1 MSRSRLLDITVGDQR
16 KTVDLRDYLHPAA
29 AEEAASSANAWIKA
43 LRHVDVNGKALRD
56 RFTYRGDSLWWFA
69 ELYLHKQ
76 GVITDVWETAIALD
90 ALAGRERPAHVRAA
104 DADAVLR
111 HLLPQAADRHG
122 FQWAIDTPAA
132 PARASWRTN
141 LRAHA
146 YTWSA
151 LASRLHPRH
160 LWPLLFPRLPQS
172 PSASAGAGRSMRSR
186 LRRRK
191 GAAPRAGGGTVV
203 FAHSA
208 FWRHAPGSADE
219 GEEGYIGKVVRE
231 LKAYEAKNG
240 AEARPLRMIGLG
252 PRTNFRARRWWHPL
266 RRQLLDAHDLPL
278 TPIEEFASW
287 RALSGSRQMWRD
299 RLAIERAL
307 LGSTALRD
315 RAHVRDYGIWPIVAA
330 ELRGVARLQFPWS
343 ARAMDEA
350 AAALDACRPRLIV
363 TYAEAG
369 GWGRALILE
378 ARRRGIASAGLQ
390 HGFIYRHWL
399 NYLHAEDEMM
409 PSPGNRHDRGF
420 PRPDLTLLYDD
431 HAADHLRRNG
441 HFPEQALRVT
451 GSPALDALTAA
462 VAHVT
467 GADRA
472 RVREQL
478 GAAPGE
484 RLVLVVSKFT
494 QIGAAIPALAA
505 AVARLPGVRLVIKP
519 HPAET
524 ADPYVSAISAIDASD
539 AASAPPAA
547 SASAAAPHAS
557 PVSIAPPALDLAS
570 LLASARLLVTVNST
584 VAIDAMTLG
593 VPALVVLLPNN
604 LTPFVDAGA
613 MAAAPAGSPGS
624 SEGLAETLA
633 ALTND
638 DIRHAALVARAQAFA
653 EAHGIRADGQAAA
666 RAVEAMAALYNG

>member
-1 MSRSRLLDITVGDQR
+1 LEVAVGDQR
-16 KTVDLRDYLHPAA
+16 KTVDLRDYLDPAA
-29 AEEAASSANAWIKA
+29 AEDALASANAWIKA
-43 LRHVDVNGKALRD
+43 LRHVDVNGKPLRE

-76 GVITDVWETAIALD
+76 GVIADVWETALALD
-90 ALAGRERPAHVRAA
+90 ALADRERPTHVRAA
-104 DADAVLR
+104 DADPILR

-122 FQWAIDTPAA
+122 FQWTIDTPAA

-151 LASRLHPRH
+151 FASRLHPRR
-160 LWPLLFPRLPQS
+160 LWPLFFPRLPHSS
-172 PSASAGAGRSMRSR
+172 PSNGGRLMPSR

-231 LKAYEAKNG
+231 LKAYESKNG

-287 RALSGSRQMWRD
+287 RALSGSRDMWRD

-369 GWGRALILE
+369 GWGRALMLE
-378 ARRRGIASAGLQ
+378 ARRRGIATAGLQ

-399 NYLHAEDEMM
+399 NYLHAEDEMT

-431 HAADHLRRNG
+431 HAADHLRQNG
-441 HFPEQALRVT
+441 HFPAESLRVT
-451 GSPALDALTAA
+451 GSPALDALAAA

-467 GADRA
+467 DADRA

-478 GAAPGE
+478 GAAPGD

-505 AVARLPGVRLVIKP
+505 AIADLPGVRLVIKP

-524 ADPYVSAISAIDASD
+524 ADPYI
-539 AASAPPAA
+539 AATSNAA
-547 SASAAAPHAS
+547 R
-557 PVSIAPPALDLAS
+557 VTIAPPALDLAS
-570 LLASARLLVTVNST
+570 LVASARLLVTVNST
-584 VAIDAMTLG
+584 VAIDDMTLG
-593 VPALVVLLPNN
+593 VPALAVLLPNN
-604 LTPFVDAGA
+604 LTPFVEAGA
-613 MAAAPAGSPGS
+613 MAGATSLEALPGL
-624 SEGLAETLA
+624 LAS
-633 ALTND
+633 LTED
-638 DIRHAALVARAQAFA
+638 DRAHAALVARAGAFA
-653 EAHGIRADGQAAA
+653 ESHGIRADGQAAA
-666 RAVEAMAALYNG
+666 RAVEALAALYNG

>member
-1 MSRSRLLDITVGDQR
+1 VSRSRLLDISVGDQR
-16 KTVDLRDYLHPAA
+16 KTVDLRDYLDPTA

-43 LRHVDVNGKALRD
+43 LRHVDVNGKPLRD

-76 GVITDVWETAIALD
+76 GVITDVWETALALE
-90 ALAGRERPAHVRAA
+90 ALAHREKPTHVRAA
-104 DADAVLR
+104 DADGVLR
-111 HLLPQAADRHG
+111 HLLPQTADRYG
-122 FQWAIDTPAA
+122 FQWTIDTPAA
-132 PARASWRTN
+132 PARATATWKTN

-151 LASRLHPRH
+151 LASRLHPRR
-160 LWPLLFPRLPQS
+160 LWPLLFPRLPHS
-172 PSASAGAGRSMRSR
+172 SHATHSHSGSGSGSGAGRLMPSR

-231 LKAYEAKNG
+231 LKTFESQNG

-287 RALSGSRQMWRD
+287 RALSGSREMWRD

-315 RAHVRDYGIWPIVAA
+315 CAHVRDYGIWPIVAA

-369 GWGRALILE
+369 GWGRALMLE
-378 ARRRGIASAGLQ
+378 ARRRGIATAGLQ

-399 NYLHAEDEMM
+399 NYLHADDEML

-420 PRPDLTLLYDD
+420 PRPDLTLLYDEY
-431 HAADHLRRNG
+431 AADHLRRHG
-441 HFPEQALRVT
+441 HFPEQSLRVT
-451 GSPALDALTAA
+451 GSPALDTLTAA

-467 GADRA
+467 DADRA

-478 GAAPGE
+478 GATPGE

-494 QIGAAIPALAA
+494 QIGAAIPSLAA
-505 AVARLPGVRLVIKP
+505 AVASLPGVRLVIKP

-524 ADPYVSAISAIDASD
+524 PEPYLQAT
-539 AASAPPAA
+539 ASAPR
-547 SASAAAPHAS
+547 
-557 PVSIAPPALDLAS
+557 VTIAPAALDLAS

-593 VPALVVLLPNN
+593 VPALAVLLPNN
-604 LTPFVDAGA
+604 LTPFVEAGA
-613 MAAAPAGSPGS
+613 MAGSAHA
-624 SEGLAETLA
+624 ERATDGLAETLA
-633 ALTND
+633 ALTGD
-638 DIRHAALVARAQAFA
+638 DECHAALAARARAFA
-653 EAHGIRADGQAAA
+653 EAQGIRADGQAAV
-666 RAVEAMAALYNG
+666 RAVQAMAALYNG

>member
-1 MSRSRLLDITVGDQR
+1 VSRSRLLDITVGGER
-16 KTVDLRDYLHPAA
+16 RTVDLRDYLDPAA
-29 AEEAASSANAWIKA
+29 AEEAASAANAWIKA
-43 LRHVDVNGKALRD
+43 LRHVDVNGKPLRD

-76 GVITDVWETAIALD
+76 GVIADIWETALALD
-90 ALAGRERPAHVRAA
+90 ALTRCERPAHVRVA

-122 FQWAIDTPAA
+122 FQWTIDTPAA
-132 PARASWRTN
+132 PTRATWRTN

-160 LWPLLFPRLPQS
+160 LWPLLSPRLAQS
-172 PSASAGAGRSMRSR
+172 QSSGAGRLMPSR

-191 GAAPRAGGGTVV
+191 GAAPRAAGGTVV

-231 LKAYEAKNG
+231 LKAYESKNG

-315 RAHVRDYGIWPIVAA
+315 RAHVRDYGIWPIVAD

-363 TYAEAG
+363 PYAEAG
-369 GWGRALILE
+369 GWGRAPK
-378 ARRRGIASAGLQ
+378 
-390 HGFIYRHWL
+390 
-399 NYLHAEDEMM
+399 M
-409 PSPGNRHDRGF
+409 
-420 PRPDLTLLYDD
+420 
-431 HAADHLRRNG
+431 
-441 HFPEQALRVT
+441 
-451 GSPALDALTAA
+451 
-462 VAHVT
+462 
-467 GADRA
+467 
-472 RVREQL
+472 
-478 GAAPGE
+478 
-484 RLVLVVSKFT
+484 K
-494 QIGAAIPALAA
+494 
-505 AVARLPGVRLVIKP
+505 
-519 HPAET
+519 
-524 ADPYVSAISAIDASD
+524 
-539 AASAPPAA
+539 
-547 SASAAAPHAS
+547 
-557 PVSIAPPALDLAS
+557 
-570 LLASARLLVTVNST
+570 
-584 VAIDAMTLG
+584 
-593 VPALVVLLPNN
+593 
-604 LTPFVDAGA
+604 
-613 MAAAPAGSPGS
+613 
-624 SEGLAETLA
+624 
-633 ALTND
+633 
-638 DIRHAALVARAQAFA
+638 
-653 EAHGIRADGQAAA
+653 
-666 RAVEAMAALYNG
+666 

>member
-1 MSRSRLLDITVGDQR
+1 VSRSRVLEVTSGDQR
-16 KTVDLRDYLHPAA
+16 KTVDLRDYLDPAQ
-29 AEEAASSANAWIKA
+29 AEEAAASANAWIKA
-43 LRHVDVNGKALRD
+43 LRHVDVNGKPLRD

-76 GVITDVWETAIALD
+76 GVITDAWETALALD
-90 ALAGRERPAHVRAA
+90 ALAAREKPTLVRAA

-111 HLLPQAADRHG
+111 HLLPQAADRYG
-122 FQWAIDTPAA
+122 FQWAIDTPAT
-132 PARASWRTN
+132 PARATWRTN

-151 LASRLHPRH
+151 FASRLHPRH
-160 LWPLLFPRLPQS
+160 LWPLMFPRLPQS
-172 PSASAGAGRSMRSR
+172 GGGRLAPLR

-191 GAAPRAGGGTVV
+191 SGAARAGGGTVV

-231 LKAYEAKNG
+231 LKAHELNNG

-252 PRTNFRARRWWHPL
+252 PRTNFRARRWWHPV
-266 RRQLLDAHDLPL
+266 RQRLLDAQDLPL

-307 LGSTALRD
+307 LASAALRD
-315 RAHVRDYGIWPIVAA
+315 RAHVRDYGIWPILAV

-369 GWGRALILE
+369 GWGRALMLE
-378 ARRRGIASAGLQ
+378 ARRRGIASVGLQ

-399 NYLHAEDEMM
+399 NYLHAEDEMQ

-431 HAADHLRRNG
+431 HAADHLRTQGN
-441 HFPEQALRVT
+441 FPERALRVT
-451 GSPALDALTAA
+451 GSPALDALAA
-462 VAHVT
+462 SVAQVT
-467 GADRA
+467 DDDRA
-472 RVREQL
+472 RVRERL
-478 GAAPGE
+478 GAGPGD

-494 QIGAAIPALAA
+494 QIGAAMPALAA
-505 AVARLPGVRLVIKP
+505 AVAGLPGVRLVIKP

-524 ADPYVSAISAIDASD
+524 ADPYVRATAG
-539 AASAPPAA
+539 APR
-547 SASAAAPHAS
+547 
-557 PVSIAPPALDLAS
+557 VVIAPPALDLAS
-570 LLASARLLVTVNST
+570 LVASARLLVTVNST

-593 VPALVVLLPNN
+593 VPTLVVLLPNN
-604 LTPFVDAGA
+604 LTPFVEAGA
-613 MAAAPAGSPGS
+613 MAGAAPDRVSGGGVGADS
-624 SEGLAETLA
+624 SGGTEVAKAGLAGTLA
-633 ALTND
+633 ALTD
-638 DIRHAALVARAQAFA
+638 DDESHAALVARARAFA
-653 EAHGIRADGQAAA
+653 EAHGIGADGRAAA

>member
-1 MSRSRLLDITVGDQR
+1 M
-16 KTVDLRDYLHPAA
+16 
-29 AEEAASSANAWIKA
+29 
-43 LRHVDVNGKALRD
+43 
-56 RFTYRGDSLWWFA
+56 
-69 ELYLHKQ
+69 
-76 GVITDVWETAIALD
+76 
-90 ALAGRERPAHVRAA
+90 
-104 DADAVLR
+104 
-111 HLLPQAADRHG
+111 
-122 FQWAIDTPAA
+122 
-132 PARASWRTN
+132 
-141 LRAHA
+141 
-146 YTWSA
+146 
-151 LASRLHPRH
+151 
-160 LWPLLFPRLPQS
+160 
-172 PSASAGAGRSMRSR
+172 
-186 LRRRK
+186 
-191 GAAPRAGGGTVV
+191 

-231 LKAYEAKNG
+231 LKAYESKNG
-240 AEARPLRMIGLG
+240 ADARPLRMIGLG

-278 TPIEEFASW
+278 TPIEELASW

-315 RAHVRDYGIWPIVAA
+315 CAHVRDYGIWPILAS

-369 GWGRALILE
+369 GWGRALMLE
-378 ARRRGIASAGLQ
+378 ARRRGIATAGLQ

-431 HAADHLRRNG
+431 HAADHLREHG
-441 HFPEQALRVT
+441 HFPEQSLRVT
-451 GSPALDALTAA
+451 GSPALDALAA
-462 VAHVT
+462 AFAHVT
-467 GADRA
+467 DADRA
-472 RVREQL
+472 RVRAQL
-478 GAAPGE
+478 GAAPDD

-505 AVARLPGVRLVIKP
+505 AASSLPGVRLVIKP

-524 ADPYVSAISAIDASD
+524 PDPYI
-539 AASAPPAA
+539 AATSNAPR
-547 SASAAAPHAS
+547 
-557 PVSIAPPALDLAS
+557 VTIAPPALDLAS
-570 LLASARLLVTVNST
+570 LLAAARLLVTVNST

-593 VPALVVLLPNN
+593 VPTLAVLLPNN
-604 LTPFVDAGA
+604 LTPFVQAGA
-613 MAAAPAGSPGS
+613 MAGTASLDGPDGLPGL
-624 SEGLAETLA
+624 LAS
-633 ALTND
+633 LTQD
-638 DIRHAALVARAQAFA
+638 DQAHAALVARAGAFA
-653 EAHGIRADGQAAA
+653 ETHGIRADGLAAA

>member
-1 MSRSRLLDITVGDQR
+1 VSRSRLLDITVGGER
-16 KTVDLRDYLHPAA
+16 KTVDLRDYLDPVA
-29 AEEAASSANAWIKA
+29 AEEAVAAANAWIKA
-43 LRHVDVNGKALRD
+43 LRHVDVNGKPLRD

-76 GVITDVWETAIALD
+76 GVIADVFETALALD
-90 ALAGRERPAHVRAA
+90 ALARREQPTHVRAA

-111 HLLPQAADRHG
+111 HLLPQAADRHA
-122 FQWAIDTPAA
+122 FQWTIATPAA
-132 PARASWRTN
+132 SSRATWRTN

-151 LASRLHPRH
+151 LASRLHPRR
-160 LWPLLFPRLPQS
+160 LWPLLFPRLPHATHS
-172 PSASAGAGRSMRSR
+172 HSGAGAGAGAGRLMPSR

-191 GAAPRAGGGTVV
+191 GAAPRASGGTVV

-231 LKAYEAKNG
+231 LKAYESKNG

-315 RAHVRDYGIWPIVAA
+315 RAHVRDYGIWPIVAD

-369 GWGRALILE
+369 GWGRALMLE
-378 ARRRGIASAGLQ
+378 ARRRGIATAGLP
-390 HGFIYRHWL
+390 
-399 NYLHAEDEMM
+399 AAAA
-409 PSPGNRHDRGF
+409 SP
-420 PRPDLTLLYDD
+420 PPASST
-431 HAADHLRRNG
+431 ASSIA
-441 HFPEQALRVT
+441 T
-451 GSPALDALTAA
+451 GSTTCTP
-462 VAHVT
+462 
-467 GADRA
+467 RM
-472 RVREQL
+472 
-478 GAAPGE
+478 
-484 RLVLVVSKFT
+484 KW
-494 QIGAAIPALAA
+494 
-505 AVARLPGVRLVIKP
+505 RLP
-519 HPAET
+519 PAIVT
-524 ADPYVSAISAIDASD
+524 I
-539 AASAPPAA
+539 AASRIP
-547 SASAAAPHAS
+547 
-557 PVSIAPPALDLAS
+557 
-570 LLASARLLVTVNST
+570 T
-584 VAIDAMTLG
+584 
-593 VPALVVLLPNN
+593 
-604 LTPFVDAGA
+604 
-613 MAAAPAGSPGS
+613 
-624 SEGLAETLA
+624 
-633 ALTND
+633 
-638 DIRHAALVARAQAFA
+638 
-653 EAHGIRADGQAAA
+653 
-666 RAVEAMAALYNG
+666 

>member
-1 MSRSRLLDITVGDQR
+1 M
-16 KTVDLRDYLHPAA
+16 
-29 AEEAASSANAWIKA
+29 
-43 LRHVDVNGKALRD
+43 
-56 RFTYRGDSLWWFA
+56 
-69 ELYLHKQ
+69 
-76 GVITDVWETAIALD
+76 
-90 ALAGRERPAHVRAA
+90 
-104 DADAVLR
+104 
-111 HLLPQAADRHG
+111 
-122 FQWAIDTPAA
+122 
-132 PARASWRTN
+132 
-141 LRAHA
+141 
-146 YTWSA
+146 
-151 LASRLHPRH
+151 
-160 LWPLLFPRLPQS
+160 
-172 PSASAGAGRSMRSR
+172 
-186 LRRRK
+186 
-191 GAAPRAGGGTVV
+191 

-231 LKAYEAKNG
+231 LKAYESKNG

-315 RAHVRDYGIWPIVAA
+315 RAHVHDYGIWPIVAD

-369 GWGRALILE
+369 GWGRALMLE
-378 ARRRGIASAGLQ
+378 ARRRGIATAGLQ

-420 PRPDLTLLYDD
+420 PRPDLTLLYDEY
-431 HAADHLRRNG
+431 AADHLRQHG
-441 HFPEQALRVT
+441 HFPAKALRVT

-462 VAHVT
+462 VTHVT
-467 GADRA
+467 DADRA

-505 AVARLPGVRLVIKP
+505 AVANLPGVRLVIKP

-524 ADPYVSAISAIDASD
+524 ADPYVSAIPPTRASSRHVERLPRHHR
-539 AASAPPAA
+539 AARARPRVAARLGAPPGDGEFDRGDRRHDARRPHPGG
-547 SASAAAPHAS
+547 AP
-557 PVSIAPPALDLAS
+557 
-570 LLASARLLVTVNST
+570 
-584 VAIDAMTLG
+584 
-593 VPALVVLLPNN
+593 PNN
-604 LTPFVDAGA
+604 LTPFVEAGA
-613 MAAAPAGSPGS
+613 MAAGPTDPGPRRPWPAS
-624 SEGLAETLA
+624 LAETLA
-633 ALTND
+633 ALTGD
-638 DIRHAALVARAQAFA
+638 DVRHAALVARARAFA
-653 EAHGIRADGQAAA
+653 EGPRNPGGWPGGGPRRGGHGRT
-666 RAVEAMAALYNG
+666 V

>member
-1 MSRSRLLDITVGDQR
+1 M
-16 KTVDLRDYLHPAA
+16 P
-29 AEEAASSANAWIKA
+29 
-43 LRHVDVNGKALRD
+43 
-56 RFTYRGDSLWWFA
+56 
-69 ELYLHKQ
+69 
-76 GVITDVWETAIALD
+76 
-90 ALAGRERPAHVRAA
+90 
-104 DADAVLR
+104 
-111 HLLPQAADRHG
+111 
-122 FQWAIDTPAA
+122 
-132 PARASWRTN
+132 
-141 LRAHA
+141 
-146 YTWSA
+146 
-151 LASRLHPRH
+151 
-160 LWPLLFPRLPQS
+160 
-172 PSASAGAGRSMRSR
+172 SR

-191 GAAPRAGGGTVV
+191 GTAPRAGGGTVV

-231 LKAYEAKNG
+231 LKAHEAKNG
-240 AEARPLRMIGLG
+240 AAARPLRMIGLG

-278 TPIEEFASW
+278 TPIEELASW

-315 RAHVRDYGIWPIVAA
+315 RAHVHDYGIWPIVAD

-369 GWGRALILE
+369 GWGRALMLE
-378 ARRRGIASAGLQ
+378 ARRRGIASTGLQ

-420 PRPDLTLLYDD
+420 PRPDLTLLYDEY
-431 HAADHLRRNG
+431 AADHLRQHG
-441 HFPEQALRVT
+441 HFPSEALRVT

-467 GADRA
+467 DADRA
-472 RVREQL
+472 RVRERL
-478 GAAPGE
+478 GAAPDD

-494 QIGAAIPALAA
+494 QIGPAIPALAT
-505 AVARLPGVRLVIKP
+505 AVANLPGVRLVIKP

-524 ADPYVSAISAIDASD
+524 ADPYVAAISAISAISAVSAGS
-539 AASAPPAA
+539 AAPSTAPPA
-547 SASAAAPHAS
+547 SR
-557 PVSIAPPALDLAS
+557 VTIAPPALDLAS

-593 VPALVVLLPNN
+593 VPTLVVLLPNN
-604 LTPFVDAGA
+604 LTPFVEAGA
-613 MAAAPAGSPGS
+613 MAGAPAATRTAMGTATGAATAPD
-624 SEGLAETLA
+624 GLAETLA
-633 ALTND
+633 DLTGD
-638 DIRHAALVARAQAFA
+638 DLRHAALVARARAYA
-653 EAHGIRADGQAAA
+653 EAQGIQADGQAAA

>member
-1 MSRSRLLDITVGDQR
+1 M
-16 KTVDLRDYLHPAA
+16 
-29 AEEAASSANAWIKA
+29 
-43 LRHVDVNGKALRD
+43 
-56 RFTYRGDSLWWFA
+56 
-69 ELYLHKQ
+69 
-76 GVITDVWETAIALD
+76 
-90 ALAGRERPAHVRAA
+90 
-104 DADAVLR
+104 
-111 HLLPQAADRHG
+111 
-122 FQWAIDTPAA
+122 
-132 PARASWRTN
+132 
-141 LRAHA
+141 
-146 YTWSA
+146 
-151 LASRLHPRH
+151 
-160 LWPLLFPRLPQS
+160 
-172 PSASAGAGRSMRSR
+172 
-186 LRRRK
+186 
-191 GAAPRAGGGTVV
+191 

-231 LKAYEAKNG
+231 LKAHESKNG

-369 GWGRALILE
+369 GWGRALMLE
-378 ARRRGIASAGLQ
+378 ARRRGIATVGLQ

-431 HAADHLRRNG
+431 HAADHLRTHGN
-441 HFPEQALRVT
+441 FPEQSLRVT
-451 GSPALDALTAA
+451 GSPALDALAA
-462 VAHVT
+462 SVAQVT
-467 GADRA
+467 DDDRA

-478 GAAPGE
+478 GAAPGD

-505 AVARLPGVRLVIKP
+505 AVADLPGVRLVIKP

-524 ADPYVSAISAIDASD
+524 ADPYVARHRRTRR
-539 AASAPPAA
+539 ASA
-547 SASAAAPHAS
+547 
-557 PVSIAPPALDLAS
+557 IAPPALDLAS
-570 LLASARLLVTVNST
+570 LVASARLLVTVNST

-593 VPALVVLLPNN
+593 VPTLVVLLPNN
-604 LTPFVDAGA
+604 LTPFVEAGA
-613 MAAAPAGSPGS
+613 MAGRGGLELRGAPRRGWPRPWRPSRTTMSVMPRWWRGPGRSPRPTASG
-624 SEGLAETLA
+624 
-633 ALTND
+633 
-638 DIRHAALVARAQAFA
+638 
-653 EAHGIRADGQAAA
+653 ADGQAAGSS
-666 RAVEAMAALYNG
+666 RRGHGRTV

>member
-1 MSRSRLLDITVGDQR
+1 MSRSRVLDITIGDQR
-16 KTVDLRDYLHPAA
+16 KTIDLRDYLDPAQ
-29 AEEAASSANAWIKA
+29 AEEAAGAANAWIKE
-43 LRHVDVNGKALRD
+43 LRHVDVNGKPLRD

-76 GVITDVWETAIALD
+76 GVITEAWETALALD
-90 ALAGRERPAHVRAA
+90 ALAAREKPTHVRAA

-111 HLLPQAADRHG
+111 HLLPQAADRYG
-122 FQWAIDTPAA
+122 FQWTIDTPAA
-132 PARASWRTN
+132 PARATWRTN

-160 LWPLLFPRLPQS
+160 LLPLLNPRVPHSNERRLVP
-172 PSASAGAGRSMRSR
+172 MR

-191 GAAPRAGGGTVV
+191 GSAARAGGGTVV

-231 LKAYEAKNG
+231 LKTHEAKNG
-240 AEARPLRMIGLG
+240 AAARPLRMIGLG

-278 TPIEEFASW
+278 TPIEELASW

-307 LGSTALRD
+307 LASAALRD
-315 RAHVRDYGIWPIVAA
+315 RAHIRDYGIWPILAD

-369 GWGRALILE
+369 GWGRALMLE
-378 ARRRGIASAGLQ
+378 ARRRGIASVGLQ

-399 NYLHAEDEMM
+399 NYLHAEDEMA

-431 HAADHLRRNG
+431 HAAHHLRTHGN
-441 HFPEQALRVT
+441 FPEQALRVT
-451 GSPALDALTAA
+451 GSPALDALAA
-462 VAHVT
+462 SVAQVT
-467 GADRA
+467 DEDRA
-472 RVREQL
+472 RVRERL
-478 GAAPGE
+478 GAAPGRSPRAG
-484 RLVLVVSKFT
+484 RLEVHADRRRDPRARGRRRRAAGRASRHQAASGGNGRPVRPGHGQLTARHHCAAHARPGVAGRL
-494 QIGAAIPALAA
+494 GAAAGHGAFDRGDRRHD
-505 AVARLPGVRLVIKP
+505 ARRP
-519 HPAET
+519 HARR
-524 ADPYVSAISAIDASD
+524 
-539 AASAPPAA
+539 APPQQ
-547 SASAAAPHAS
+547 P
-557 PVSIAPPALDLAS
+557 
-570 LLASARLLVTVNST
+570 
-584 VAIDAMTLG
+584 DA
-593 VPALVVLLPNN
+593 VRR
-604 LTPFVDAGA
+604 
-613 MAAAPAGSPGS
+613 SR
-624 SEGLAETLA
+624 
-633 ALTND
+633 
-638 DIRHAALVARAQAFA
+638 RHGGYLECFRGRG
-653 EAHGIRADGQAAA
+653 AHGGAGGGPGGPDGRRWVSCGAGGAGHGLSRRPMESGRTGQAAVTGRRGDG
-666 RAVEAMAALYNG
+666 RAV

>member
-1 MSRSRLLDITVGDQR
+1 M
-16 KTVDLRDYLHPAA
+16 P
-29 AEEAASSANAWIKA
+29 
-43 LRHVDVNGKALRD
+43 
-56 RFTYRGDSLWWFA
+56 
-69 ELYLHKQ
+69 
-76 GVITDVWETAIALD
+76 
-90 ALAGRERPAHVRAA
+90 
-104 DADAVLR
+104 
-111 HLLPQAADRHG
+111 
-122 FQWAIDTPAA
+122 
-132 PARASWRTN
+132 
-141 LRAHA
+141 
-146 YTWSA
+146 
-151 LASRLHPRH
+151 
-160 LWPLLFPRLPQS
+160 
-172 PSASAGAGRSMRSR
+172 SR

-208 FWRHAPGSADE
+208 FWRQAPGAADE

-231 LKAYEAKNG
+231 LKAYESNNG

-252 PRTNFRARRWWHPL
+252 PRTNFRARKWWHPL

-315 RAHVRDYGIWPIVAA
+315 RAHVLDYGIWPIVAA

-369 GWGRALILE
+369 GWGRALMLE

-431 HAADHLRRNG
+431 TAADHLRQHG
-441 HFPEQALRVT
+441 HFPAQSLRVT
-451 GSPALDALTAA
+451 GSPALDALAAA

-467 GADRA
+467 DADRA

-478 GAAPGE
+478 GAAAGD

-505 AVARLPGVRLVIKP
+505 AIANLPGVRLVIKP

-524 ADPYVSAISAIDASD
+524 ADPYV
-539 AASAPPAA
+539 AATS
-547 SASAAAPHAS
+547 SAANTANAAR
-557 PVSIAPPALDLAS
+557 VTIAPPALDLAS
-570 LLASARLLVTVNST
+570 LVASARLLVTVNST

-593 VPALVVLLPNN
+593 VPALAVLLPNN
-604 LTPFVDAGA
+604 LTPFVEAGA
-613 MAAAPAGSPGS
+613 MAGMAASDGA
-624 SEGLAETLA
+624 EGLAQTLA
-633 ALTND
+633 ELTGD
-638 DIRHAALVARAQAFA
+638 DIRHAALAARARAFA
-653 EAHGIRADGQAAA
+653 ESHGIRADGQAAA
-666 RAVEAMAALYNG
+666 RAVEALAALYNG